1 MLTKFFHMLKH
12 ENELNL
18 PTSIFFP
25 CFTQHSFTQEN
36 SLYYINTVFIWLE
49 DIPPSQQSSA
59 THNIFT
65 FVAQV

>member
-1 MLTKFFHMLKH
+1 MLTQFFHMLKH

-36 SLYYINTVFIWLE
+36 FLYYINTVF
-49 DIPPSQQSSA
+49 
-59 THNIFT
+59 T
-65 FVAQV
+65 